1 MDVKKI
7 GKFIAYNRKNKG
19 LTQEQLG
26 EKLGVSN
33 KTISRW
39 ENGNYMPD
47 LSLLKPLSE
56 ELEITLN
63 ELLSG
68 EKIESE
74 KVIEQAEISLINTID
89 YSKQRLEKEHNKIS
103 IWLIIIGIIISI
115 SALTIFEAESS
126 WCSIYSII
134 GIVMFMIGLF
144 RIIKMKSLLKKFCI
158 SIIMFI
164 GIFSIFYMLDYIG
177 VVSQKRPPIYHYITK
192 TEFRE
197 SKIITYNSLFYNVYR
212 INADTLKEYYI
223 IDNKKEYTID
233 TILISPFNRTK
244 SGIDNIVKYKNK
256 YIGNNSNV
264 GNLLYDLPL
273 AEYGL
278 VFEIDSK
285 NLGVI
290 VDYNTTDWYK
300 NDNLYIERSLIYN
313 SASIF
318 LLIDNIEYIKY
329 NFSGSSYTVTRN
341 QFEKNY
347 PNYAEIKMN
356 TINKDKFNKYVEQK
370 MNDYEFIEKQFN
382 LLFNKI

>member
-7 GKFIAYNRKNKG
+7 GKFIAYNRKNTK

-26 EKLGVSN
+26 EKLGVSS

-56 ELEITLN
+56 ELGITLN

-68 EKIESE
+68 EKIETE
-74 KVIEQAEISLINTID
+74 KVIEHTETSLMNTID

-103 IWLIIIGIIISI
+103 IWFIVIGIIVSI

-134 GIVMFMIGLF
+134 GIIIFTIGIF
-144 RIIKMKSLLKKFCI
+144 RIIKIKSLLKKI
-158 SIIMFI
+158 SLSIIIFI
-164 GIFSIFYMLDYIG
+164 AIFSIFNIFDYIG
-177 VVSQKRPPIYHYITK
+177 VVSQNRPPIYRYIIK

-197 SKIITYNSLFYNVYR
+197 SKIITYNNLFYNVYR
-212 INADTLKEYYI
+212 INADTLNEYYI
-223 IDNKKEYTID
+223 VDKKKEYTID
-233 TILISPFNRTK
+233 TIPISPFNRAK
-244 SGIDNIVKYKNK
+244 SGIDNIIKYKNK
-256 YIGNNSNV
+256 YIGNNSNT

-273 AEYGL
+273 AEYGF

-285 NLGVI
+285 KYGVI
-290 VDYNTTDWYK
+290 VNYNTTDWYK

-318 LLIDNIEYIKY
+318 LLIDNVEYIKY
-329 NFSGSSYTVTRN
+329 NFSGSSYTVTKN

-347 PNYAEIKMN
+347 LNYEQIKMN
-356 TINKDKFNKYVEQK
+356 AINKDKFNQYIEQK